1 MIGDLGAA
9 FYFVPETLDRG
20 KELGL
25 DGFRFYMLGRGGVLG
40 DVEPAVV
47 ASAFGY
53 FNPAVID
60 EIWTSAAAIL
70 PPREAGRAYM
80 ACAAEHG
87 RRHLGSVDGLD
98 QLCAALE
105 AVDHAAE
112 KAGLALYS
120 GVSAEPRAED
130 LPGRTMQLLA
140 VLREWRGSAHLLAVR
155 AVGMEPRV
163 AHFLR
168 RPEFFSV
175 FGWSEDDPPAVTD
188 ADRVALEAVDQLTD
202 RIVEPA
208 WSVLDPVRADVVVD
222 RLGAVR
228 AAL

>member
-9 FYFVPETLDRG
+9 FYFVPETLERG
-20 KELGL
+20 KQLGL
-25 DGFRFYMLGRGGVLG
+25 DGFRYYVLGRGGVLG

-47 ASAFGY
+47 SSAFGY
-53 FNPAVID
+53 FNPKVIT

-87 RRHLGSVDGLD
+87 RRHLGAVDGLD
-98 QLCAALE
+98 RLCAALE
-105 AVDHAAE
+105 AVDEAADN
-112 KAGLALYS
+112 AGLALYA

-155 AVGMEPRV
+155 AVGLEPRV
-163 AHFLR
+163 AHFMR
-168 RPEFFSV
+168 RPEFYAV
-175 FGWSEDDPPAVTD
+175 FGWSEDDPPPVTD
-188 ADRVALEAVDQLTD
+188 ADRAALDEVDRLTD
-202 RIVEPA
+202 RILRPA
-208 WSVLDPVRADVVVD
+208 WSVLDPTTADVVVD

>member
-9 FYFVPETLDRG
+9 FYFVPETLERG
-20 KELGL
+20 KQLGL
-25 DGFRFYMLGRGGVLG
+25 DGFRYYVLGRGGVLG

-47 ASAFGY
+47 SSAFGY
-53 FNPAVID
+53 FNPAVIG

-87 RRHLGSVDGLD
+87 RRHLAAVDGLD
-98 QLCAALE
+98 RLCSALE
-105 AVDHAAE
+105 TVDEAAD
-112 KAGLALYS
+112 KAGLALYA
-120 GVSAEPRAED
+120 GVSAEPRVED
-130 LPGRTMQLLA
+130 IPGRTMQLLA

-163 AHFLR
+163 AHFMR
-168 RPEFFSV
+168 RPEFYSV
-175 FGWSEDDPPAVTD
+175 FGWSEDDPPPVTD
-188 ADRVALEAVDQLTD
+188 ADRAALDEVDRLTD
-202 RIVEPA
+202 RIVRPA
-208 WSVLDPVRADVVVD
+208 WSALDPGTADMVAD

-228 AAL
+228 AAH